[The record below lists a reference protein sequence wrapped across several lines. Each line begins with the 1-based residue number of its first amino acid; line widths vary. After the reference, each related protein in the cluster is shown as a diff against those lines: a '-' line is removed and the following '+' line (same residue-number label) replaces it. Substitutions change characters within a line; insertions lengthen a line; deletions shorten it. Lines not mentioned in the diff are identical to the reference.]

1 MNYRKK
7 ENIIYYRYTRL
18 FGKQNIVLEKRSIL
32 KDAIVVMSSDA
43 RPREF

>member
-1 MNYRKK
+1 M
-7 ENIIYYRYTRL
+7 

-32 KDAIVVMSSDA
+32 KDAIAVMSSNA